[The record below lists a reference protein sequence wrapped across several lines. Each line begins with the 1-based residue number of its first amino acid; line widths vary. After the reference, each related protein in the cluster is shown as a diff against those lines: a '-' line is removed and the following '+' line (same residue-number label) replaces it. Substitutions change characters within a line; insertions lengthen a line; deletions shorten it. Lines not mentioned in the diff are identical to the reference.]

1 VCAVQHCRWEGVVTK
16 LTLKPRWVHPL
27 NFRAEDKAVLD
38 AAVLVAKKEGSN
50 LTNVI
55 RDALKMYMVAK
66 LQGDG
71 YQKLDKF
78 VNESYPHY
86 GKMLTPEDLRE
97 WIDTDVLD
105 IARLIRARKQEI
117 ESELR
122 KRGYYFQW

>member
-1 VCAVQHCRWEGVVTK
+1 M
-16 LTLKPRWVHPL
+16 
-27 NFRAEDKAVLD
+27 
-38 AAVLVAKKEGSN
+38 LVAKKEGSN

-55 RDALKMYMVAK
+55 RDALKMYTTTK
-66 LQGDG
+66 LHGDE

-86 GKMLTPEDLRE
+86 RNMLTPEELRE